1 MGGLSKSGDA
11 RPDGFKPQPA
21 VISTGMVLVIGLG
34 NPGGKYERTR
44 HNIGFDCLN
53 LMHAKMGSP
62 GLQAKFEGQFAK
74 GKIGQ
79 RDVCLVWP
87 LTFMNCSGRC
97 VSQFARFYKIETE
110 NILVI
115 CDDLSLPLGKLRV
128 RKSGSSGGQKGLSDI
143 IQALGTQD
151 VPRLRIGIDPT
162 PEHWET
168 VDYVLSKFSSG
179 ERAIVD
185 VGLEKAHDAV
195 GTWVREGIDS
205 AMNQFNRDSTPPKL
219 K

>member
-1 MGGLSKSGDA
+1 MSGLSPQVGSIVDA
-11 RPDGFKPQPA
+11 
-21 VISTGMVLVIGLG
+21 GMAMVVGLG
-34 NPGGKYERTR
+34 NPGVKYEKTR

-53 LMHAKMGSP
+53 GVLAKMGSP
-62 GLQAKFEGQFAK
+62 SLQAKFEGQFAK
-74 GKIGQ
+74 GRIGQ

-97 VSQFARFYKIETE
+97 VAQFARFYKIETQ

-128 RKSGSSGGQKGLSDI
+128 RKSGSSGGQKGLNDI
-143 IQALGTQD
+143 IQSLGTQE

-168 VDYVLSKFSSG
+168 SDYVLSKFTAT

-185 VGLEKAHDAV
+185 DGLSKAVNAITCWLSD
-195 GTWVREGIDS
+195 GINV
-205 AMNQFNRDSTPPKL
+205 AMNGFNRDLLPPKSN

>member
-1 MGGLSKSGDA
+1 MSGPSPLGNSVADA
-11 RPDGFKPQPA
+11 
-21 VISTGMVLVIGLG
+21 GMAMVVGLG
-34 NPGGKYERTR
+34 NPGAKYEQTR
-44 HNIGFDCLN
+44 HNIGFECLN
-53 LMHAKMGSP
+53 GLLAKMGSP
-62 GLQAKFEGQFAK
+62 NLQAKFEGQFTK
-74 GKIGQ
+74 GRLGQ

-97 VSQFARFYKIETE
+97 VAQFARFYKIEIR

-115 CDDLSLPLGKLRV
+115 CDDLSLPLGKLRI

-143 IQALGTQD
+143 IQSLATQD

-168 VDYVLSKFSSG
+168 TDYVLSRFSTA

-185 VGLEKAHDAV
+185 DGLSRAGSAV
-195 GTWVREGIDS
+195 ASWLSDGIDV
-205 AMNQFNRDSTPPKL
+205 AMNGFNRESPPPKS

>member
-1 MGGLSKSGDA
+1 MSGFSPLGDTIVGA
-11 RPDGFKPQPA
+11 
-21 VISTGMVLVIGLG
+21 GMAMVVGLG
-34 NPGGKYERTR
+34 NPGVKYEKTR

-53 LMHAKMGSP
+53 GLLEKMGSP
-62 GLQAKFEGQFAK
+62 SVQAKFEGQFTK
-74 GKIGQ
+74 GRLGQ

-97 VSQFARFYKIETE
+97 VSQFARFYKIETK

-128 RKSGSSGGQKGLSDI
+128 RKSGSSGGQKGLNDI
-143 IQALGTQD
+143 IQSLGTQE

-168 VDYVLSKFSSG
+168 SDYVLSKFSTA
-179 ERAIVD
+179 ERAVVD
-185 VGLEKAHDAV
+185 DGITNAV
-195 GTWVREGIDS
+195 NATVIWLSDGIDA
-205 AMNQFNRDSTPPKL
+205 AMNGFNRDSPQPK
-219 K
+219 KK

>member
-1 MGGLSKSGDA
+1 MSG
-11 RPDGFKPQPA
+11 FIPA
-21 VISTGMVLVIGLG
+21 VGSIAEAGMAMVVGLG
-34 NPGGKYERTR
+34 NPGAKYERTR

-53 LMHAKMGSP
+53 GLHTKLGSP
-62 GLQAKFEGQFAK
+62 SLQAKFEGQFTK
-74 GKIGQ
+74 GRFGQ

-97 VSQFARFYKIETE
+97 VAQFARFYKIEIQ

-128 RKSGSSGGQKGLSDI
+128 RKSGSSGGQKGLNDI
-143 IQALGTQD
+143 IQSLGTQD

-168 VDYVLSKFSSG
+168 TDYVLSKFSAS

-185 VGLEKAHDAV
+185 DGLVKAVNAV
-195 GTWVREGIDS
+195 ASWLCDGIDV
-205 AMNQFNRDSTPPKL
+205 AMNDFNRESQPPRIK
-219 K
+219 

>member
-1 MGGLSKSGDA
+1 MSGLSPQVGSIVDA
-11 RPDGFKPQPA
+11 
-21 VISTGMVLVIGLG
+21 GMAMVVGLG
-34 NPGGKYERTR
+34 NPGVKYEKTR

-53 LMHAKMGSP
+53 GVLAKMGSP
-62 GLQAKFEGQFAK
+62 SLQAKFEGQFAK
-74 GKIGQ
+74 GRIGQ

-97 VSQFARFYKIETE
+97 VAQFARFYKIETQ

-128 RKSGSSGGQKGLSDI
+128 RKSGSSGGQKGLNDI
-143 IQALGTQD
+143 IQSLGTQE

-162 PEHWET
+162 PEYWET
-168 VDYVLSKFSSG
+168 SDYVLSKFTAT

-185 VGLEKAHDAV
+185 DGLSKAVNAITCWLSD
-195 GTWVREGIDS
+195 GIDV
-205 AMNQFNRDSTPPKL
+205 AMNGFNRDLLPPKSN

>member
-1 MGGLSKSGDA
+1 MSSDRSHGNSIA
-11 RPDGFKPQPA
+11 PA
-21 VISTGMVLVIGLG
+21 GMAMVVGLG
-34 NPGGKYERTR
+34 NPGVKYEKTR

-53 LMHAKMGSP
+53 GLLAKMGSAH
-62 GLQAKFEGQFAK
+62 LQAKFEGQFAK
-74 GKIGQ
+74 GRIEQ

-97 VSQFARFYKIETE
+97 VSQFARFYKIETQ

-115 CDDLSLPLGKLRV
+115 CDDLSLPLGRLRI
-128 RKSGSSGGQKGLSDI
+128 RKSGSSGGQKGLNDI
-143 IQALGTQD
+143 VLSLGTQE

-168 VDYVLSKFSSG
+168 SDYVLGKFTNT

-185 VGLEKAHDAV
+185 DGISRAV
-195 GTWVREGIDS
+195 QAIASWLHNGIDV
-205 AMNQFNRDSTPPKL
+205 AMNDFNRESAPKH
-219 K
+219 KQ

>member
-1 MGGLSKSGDA
+1 MSGSS
-11 RPDGFKPQPA
+11 PA
-21 VISTGMVLVIGLG
+21 VGSIADAGMAMVVGLG
-34 NPGGKYERTR
+34 NPGAKYERTR

-53 LMHAKMGSP
+53 GLHAKLGSP
-62 GLQAKFEGQFAK
+62 SLQAKFEGQFTK
-74 GKIGQ
+74 GRFGQ

-97 VSQFARFYKIETE
+97 VAQFARFYKIEIQ

-115 CDDLSLPLGKLRV
+115 CDDLSLPLGKLRI
-128 RKSGSSGGQKGLSDI
+128 RKSGSSGGQKGLNDI
-143 IQALGTQD
+143 IHSLGTQD

-168 VDYVLSKFSSG
+168 TDYVLSKFTAS

-185 VGLEKAHDAV
+185 DGLVKAVNAV
-195 GTWVREGIDS
+195 ASWFCDGIDV
-205 AMNQFNRDSTPPKL
+205 AMNDFNRESPPPKT

>member
-1 MGGLSKSGDA
+1 MSGLSPLVGSIVDA
-11 RPDGFKPQPA
+11 
-21 VISTGMVLVIGLG
+21 GMAMVVGLG
-34 NPGGKYERTR
+34 NPGVKYEKTR
-44 HNIGFDCLN
+44 HNVGFDCLN
-53 LMHAKMGSP
+53 GVLAKMGSP
-62 GLQAKFEGQFAK
+62 SLQAKFEGQFAK
-74 GKIGQ
+74 GRIGQ

-97 VSQFARFYKIETE
+97 VAQFARFYKIETQ

-115 CDDLSLPLGKLRV
+115 CDDLSLPLGKLRI
-128 RKSGSSGGQKGLSDI
+128 RKSGSSGGQKGLNDI
-143 IQALGTQD
+143 IQSLGTQE

-168 VDYVLSKFSSG
+168 SDYVLSKFTAT

-185 VGLEKAHDAV
+185 DGLSKAVNAITCWLSD
-195 GTWVREGIDS
+195 GIDV
-205 AMNQFNRDSTPPKL
+205 AMNGFNRDLLPPKSN